1 MSLIETVPV
10 HVLLPSLHVSSRA
23 SFPFLLA
30 VAERLASDAKD
41 EALALV
47 RLVILADASR
57 EGGIRGGVLSPG
69 TVGFWPG
76 ACEKPTS
83 PTGDVDHASP
93 LPRAP
98 AWLLPQ
104 QSSARDTRSLRP
116 RNHCLPLR
124 RSGSRWRGP
133 VLRRACPTCRRRN
146 PCSLPG
152 LHRC

>member
-104 QSSARDTRSLRP
+104 QSSARVESAAHALPAPAKSLSPPTAIWVALARP
-116 RNHCLPLR
+116 CTSTGVSHL
-124 RSGSRWRGP
+124 SQ
-133 VLRRACPTCRRRN
+133 A
-146 PCSLPG
+146 
-152 LHRC
+152 